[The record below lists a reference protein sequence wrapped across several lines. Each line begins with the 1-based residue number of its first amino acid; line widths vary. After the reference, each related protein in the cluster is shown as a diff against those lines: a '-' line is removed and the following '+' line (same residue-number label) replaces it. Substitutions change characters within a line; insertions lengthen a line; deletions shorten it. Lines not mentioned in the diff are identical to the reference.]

1 MKILHIIPT
10 LSLSGAERLLTSLAV
25 DQKMDSQLSV
35 EIFTLLGGG
44 RQMAAVRAAGVPV
57 REFELGGRLLD
68 KMKTL
73 VRLRQAVRDS
83 NADIIHAWM
92 YHSALLAFLF
102 APNRRRVLFA
112 IHHNNPFDA
121 GLPWATRLIAFGC
134 AIASR
139 FSGPVVYVAGT
150 SQLRHE
156 RMGYAKSNS
165 RVVRVGVDETAMIP
179 ASPADRRLA
188 RERFGIPQSAIVV
201 VHVARYH
208 CDKDQPTLIDAFGR
222 ALARVP
228 GMHLMLVG
236 EGLDVANEELSRLI
250 DLDGTQG
257 NITLVGEL
265 DLPIEAFHSADI
277 FCLSSLT
284 EAFPVSLVEALLCGL
299 TPVVTDVGE
308 CRALADGSGYVV
320 PSNSAQDLADAIVK
334 AAMTD
339 GSESSESI
347 RVRGLKFGL
356 ARMCDEYQ
364 DVYRKMMVRSGGGP
378 PRSDPDQTHRRATTS

>member
-1 MKILHIIPT
+1 
-10 LSLSGAERLLTSLAV
+10 
-25 DQKMDSQLSV
+25 
-35 EIFTLLGGG
+35 
-44 RQMAAVRAAGVPV
+44 
-57 REFELGGRLLD
+57 
-68 KMKTL
+68 
-73 VRLRQAVRDS
+73 
-83 NADIIHAWM
+83 M

-150 SQLRHE
+150 SQVKHE
-156 RMGYAKSNS
+156 RIGYAKSNS

-179 ASPADRRLA
+179 ASPADRLLS

-208 CDKDQPTLIDAFGR
+208 HDKDQPTLIDAFGR

-236 EGLDVANEELSRLI
+236 EDLDPANEELCRLI

-265 DLPIEAFHSADI
+265 DFPLEAFHAADI

-284 EAFPVSLVEALLCGL
+284 EAFPVSLVEALMCGL
-299 TPVVTDVGE
+299 IPVVTDVGE
-308 CRALADGSGYVV
+308 CRALTDGSGYVV
-320 PSNSAQDLADAIVK
+320 PPNSTQDLADAIVK
-334 AAMTD
+334 AAMTA
-339 GSESSESI
+339 GSRSSESI

-356 ARMCDEYQ
+356 ARMCDEYR
-364 DVYRKMMVRSGGGP
+364 DLYRNMMASAPSPVVRP
-378 PRSDPDQTHRRATTS
+378 PC